1 MVDAY
6 VGAWTSRYDRA
17 DLLRRCEAAQVPCG
31 PVYSIDEIFEDP
43 QYKARDNIVRITDD
57 RVGEIAISN
66 VVPRLT
72 DTPGRVKWLGPAPES
87 HNQEVFHDML
97 GLSAAE
103 MAALRDKA
111 VI

>member
-1 MVDAY
+1 
-6 VGAWTSRYDRA
+6 
-17 DLLRRCEAAQVPCG
+17 
-31 PVYSIDEIFEDP
+31 
-43 QYKARDNIVRITDD
+43 VRIKDD

-87 HNQEVFHDML
+87 HNEEVFQGML
-97 GLSAAE
+97 GLSPAE
-103 MAALRDKA
+103 VAALRDKA